1 MSSFVV
7 LLDACAIFPMSL
19 RDTLLRAAD
28 AGLYRLVLTEDILEE
43 VRRNLISERRLT
55 EDKAQRLIDTIKM
68 YFPDAFITHH
78 TLLIASMPI
87 NEKDRHILA
96 AAVAS
101 NAQVIVTQ
109 NLKDF
114 PSELISP
121 FGIETQ
127 SPDEFLVHL
136 FYLAP
141 QAIAKLIKD
150 QAGDLRN
157 PPITTLELLTILK
170 LHTPTFVELV
180 LSIMGKDI

>member
-28 AGLYRLVLTEDILEE
+28 VGLYRLVLTEDILEE
-43 VRRNLISERRLT
+43 VRRNLISERHLT
-55 EDKAQRLIDTIKM
+55 EDKAQFLINTIKK

-87 NEKDRHILA
+87 NEKDRHVLA

-114 PSELISP
+114 PSNLISP
-121 FGIETQ
+121 FGIEAQ

-136 FYLAP
+136 FYLVP
-141 QAIAKLIKD
+141 QTMVKLIRE
-150 QAGDLRN
+150 QAEDLQN
-157 PPITTLELLTILK
+157 PPKTTLELLTILN
-170 LHTPTFVELV
+170 LHAPTFVDLV
-180 LSIMGKDI
+180 LRTINKDI

>member
-55 EDKAQRLIDTIKM
+55 EDKAQRLIDIIKM

-87 NEKDRHILA
+87 NKKDRHVLA

-121 FGIETQ
+121 FGIEAQ

-141 QAIAKLIKD
+141 QAMVKLIKG
-150 QAGDLRN
+150 QASDLQN
-157 PPITTLELLTILK
+157 PPMSALGLLTTLK
-170 LHTPTFVELV
+170 LHAPTFVELV
-180 LSIMGKDI
+180 LSIMSKDI

>member
-1 MSSFVV
+1 
-7 LLDACAIFPMSL
+7 
-19 RDTLLRAAD
+19 
-28 AGLYRLVLTEDILEE
+28 
-43 VRRNLISERRLT
+43 
-55 EDKAQRLIDTIKM
+55 M